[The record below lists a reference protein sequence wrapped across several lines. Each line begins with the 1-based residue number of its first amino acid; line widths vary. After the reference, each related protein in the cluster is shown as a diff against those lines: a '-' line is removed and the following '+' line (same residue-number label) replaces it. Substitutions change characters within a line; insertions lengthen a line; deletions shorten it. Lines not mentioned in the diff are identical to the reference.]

1 MPPTKGGQ
9 NKNRLHSMTTI
20 EQQSNNINSSAV
32 FDQNKVLKN
41 YAAGMT
47 MPGIYWP
54 SAATFDNSMYA
65 AYSQASALAA
75 AAVANGVG
83 SQISSNPQAGSSG
96 PASSGSSSTPPFST
110 MVSSTTPALSTSI
123 SLPAHSTTPS
133 TPKKKPEPVPDHM
146 KDKNYWERRRRNNES
161 ARRSRESRRM
171 KEEQIALRVVY
182 LEQENLQLR
191 TEASM
196 LRSEIEKLRMILYNA
211 HH

>member
-1 MPPTKGGQ
+1 MAA
-9 NKNRLHSMTTI
+9 I
-20 EQQSNNINSSAV
+20 EQQPSTLNSPAV

-54 SAATFDNSMYA
+54 SAASFDNSMYA

-75 AAVANGVG
+75 AAVVNGVAG
-83 SQISSNPQAGSSG
+83 QVPSSQQTGSSG
-96 PASSGSSSTPPFST
+96 PASTGSSSTPPYTT
-110 MVSSTTPALSTSI
+110 MITSSTPALTASI
-123 SLPAHSTTPS
+123 ALQSQNITPS

-146 KDKNYWERRRRNNES
+146 KDKNYWERRKRNNES

-191 TEASM
+191 TEVSM